1 MSKTLQLF
9 MLLALILVGGG
20 IEGKAQETA
29 YKTLTFSSA
38 TFGKGIQNY
47 TSTWTNTVGKDSWT
61 LVNFNNNNKGWTY
74 VRCGNKKA
82 ASIATI
88 TNDVAYDKPITKVVV
103 TYDAISNVNKTYLEV
118 ASDISFKTNVQKIE
132 ITPST
137 KGDVTY
143 AVPTPAENL
152 FYRLTVDNK
161 KGANGS
167 VQISKVIYYTTADG
181 PQKTAS
187 KVTFEKADTVIK
199 LNKDASYFVA
209 FSNPANVTDADGNA
223 ISNAKVAYSSS
234 DKDHADVDQASGKV
248 TVDPTVEGS
257 YTITATYA
265 GNDEYDAA
273 SASYKITVVD
283 PSKTTWSYTFKSGD
297 LDGKTTSYTF
307 NNVAWNFNP
316 TWKSNAYIG
325 NLVDDGLQLGSAK
338 NPATSLVFSSTGF
351 PGIVKSVKVNAA
363 TASDANATLA
373 VTVGGVSFGESV
385 SLKSTSADYTFT
397 GSAAGEVVITM
408 SQASTSKALYIK
420 SIEIEYNPNAKV
432 TTIDENSTAKDFAA
446 GTYNMVTLKRTFN
459 DGAWNTLVV
468 PFDLTAEQ
476 IKEAFGSTAKVAA
489 YNGATA
495 NADNTYTLKFTEA
508 TAISANVPVLIY
520 GAANKA
526 DGYSFADVD
535 VKDATPTQE
544 AEGFNFVG
552 TYVKTTVPVGNVFIN
567 AKNVLYKAGD
577 SQTSISGTRA
587 TFAPIGAAASAK
599 GFGFT
604 VNDGGQT
611 TAINAVTMQEE
622 ANGNKPVYNLA
633 GQRVSKAY
641 KGVVIQN
648 GKKFIQK

>member
-1 MSKTLQLF
+1 

-20 IEGKAQETA
+20 IEGKAQETKTFSFA
-29 YKTLTFSSA
+29 QTSTKAGTLTDAPTGVTATFNNTYTTKDQLIANNSMTLTISGLAEGTKITGVNLDVHNNKSKGNGTATVKLGDATLGTLSVTGLGATYLSKDIPSFTTGTVAAGQDLVITISA
-38 TFGKGIQNY
+38 TQNSVY
-47 TSTWTNTVGKDSWT
+47 CDK
-61 LVNFNNNNKGWTY
+61 F
-74 VRCGNKKA
+74 
-82 ASIATI
+82 TI
-88 TNDVAYDKPITKVVV
+88 
-103 TYDAISNVNKTYLEV
+103 
-118 ASDISFKTNVQKIE
+118 
-132 ITPST
+132 
-137 KGDVTY
+137 
-143 AVPTPAENL
+143 
-152 FYRLTVDNK
+152 
-161 KGANGS
+161 
-167 VQISKVIYYTTADG
+167 
-181 PQKTAS
+181 
-187 KVTFEKADTVIK
+187 
-199 LNKDASYFVA
+199 SYQA
-209 FSNPANVTDADGNA
+209 
-223 ISNAKVAYSSS
+223 
-234 DKDHADVDQASGKV
+234 ASGKKATTLSFGDNADKTFTLNATEGTTFTNAATLTPAIDGAIISYSSDNENIAVVDTKGEVRVV
-248 TVDPTVEGS
+248 TDKEGTA
-257 YTITATYA
+257 TITATYA

-273 SASYKITVVD
+273 TASYKITVVD

-373 VTVGGVSFGESV
+373 VTVGGVSFGEPVNLTES
-385 SLKSTSADYTFT
+385 SADYTFT
-397 GSAAGEVVITM
+397 GSAKGEVVITM

-432 TTIDENSTAKDFAA
+432 ATIDENSTAKDFAA
-446 GTYNMVTLKRTFN
+446 GTYNMITLKRTFN

-508 TAISANVPVLIY
+508 TAISANVPVFIY
-520 GAANKA
+520 GAENKA
-526 DGYSFADVD
+526 AGYSFNDVE

-622 ANGNKPVYNLA
+622 ANSNEPVYNLA